1 MKFATSPRL
10 IFLSFLIVVLC
21 GFSARAHDSIDSE
34 AREHYLS
41 TLHKAEEL
49 TSDNS
54 AVAARAKALYQIA
67 ITLDEIRDLFNQDI
81 ISHGRIMGL
90 ETSMLIK
97 ELSRAGYTLELS
109 AKTGLYLSHLQYY
122 REAMRLE
129 PKALFGD
136 HARYMLLKSHFYD
149 SFSDDPMA
157 PISQSKETLLEML
170 AIAEN
175 LLTAK
180 DSAINAEEVRFIL
193 AIHYLQAIDQ
203 RIMAKDL
210 GRKKFDNL
218 LQELRKDYPQSLK
231 PLTLEALAQ

>member
-1 MKFATSPRL
+1 
-10 IFLSFLIVVLC
+10 
-21 GFSARAHDSIDSE
+21 
-34 AREHYLS
+34 
-41 TLHKAEEL
+41 
-49 TSDNS
+49 
-54 AVAARAKALYQIA
+54 
-67 ITLDEIRDLFNQDI
+67 
-81 ISHGRIMGL
+81 
-90 ETSMLIK
+90 
-97 ELSRAGYTLELS
+97 
-109 AKTGLYLSHLQYY
+109 
-122 REAMRLE
+122 
-129 PKALFGD
+129 
-136 HARYMLLKSHFYD
+136 
-149 SFSDDPMA
+149 MA

-203 RIMAKDL
+203 RIMAEDL

>member
-1 MKFATSPRL
+1 MKFATLRLLTCLYFL
-10 IFLSFLIVVLC
+10 IFILC
-21 GFSARAHDSIDSE
+21 IFSARAHNSIDSE
-34 AREHYLS
+34 ARENYLS
-41 TLHKAEEL
+41 TLHEAEKITNDNL
-49 TSDNS
+49 T
-54 AVAARAKALYQIA
+54 VTARAKAQYQIA

-90 ETSMLIK
+90 ESSMLIK

-122 REAMRLE
+122 RVAIRLE
-129 PKALFGD
+129 PKAPFGD

-149 SFSDDPMA
+149 SFSDDPMV
-157 PISQSKETLLEML
+157 PISQSKETLFEML
-170 AIAEN
+170 EIAES

-180 DSAINAEEVRFIL
+180 DPAISAEEVRFIL
-193 AIHYLQAIDQ
+193 AIHYLQAINE
-203 RIMAKDL
+203 RIMAKDQ